1 MPESDFD
8 YNPEKDKLPMM
19 VTFWI
24 IVASI
29 GMAIYL
35 SMILV

>member
-1 MPESDFD
+1 MPESPFDFD
-8 YNPEKDKLPMM
+8 PEKDKLSPTI
-19 VTFWI
+19 TFWI